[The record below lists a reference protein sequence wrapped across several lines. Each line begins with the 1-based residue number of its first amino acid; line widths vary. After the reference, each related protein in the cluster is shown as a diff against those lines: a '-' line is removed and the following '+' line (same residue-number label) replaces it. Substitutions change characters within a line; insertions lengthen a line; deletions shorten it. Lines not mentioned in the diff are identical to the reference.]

1 MIEFGRRCESG
12 KHATESQERLFG
24 RLVATELITITLCE
38 GMLNPKDFPH
48 VRRQLMELYTT
59 ADETIETQIKNHSE
73 DKIARIAR
81 QNQKACTDAF
91 RDSINQFINY
101 WDENMSE

>member
-1 MIEFGRRCESG
+1 MIVLGRTCESG
-12 KHATESQERLFG
+12 THATESPERLFG
-24 RLVATELITITLCE
+24 RLIAMELITITLCE
-38 GMLNPKDFPH
+38 TMLIKEDLPH
-48 VRRQLMELYTT
+48 VRRQLMELYATS
-59 ADETIETQIKNHSE
+59 AETIETQIKNHSE